1 MQKGICASGWSD
13 QNKLGVDLSRF
24 VKQIIVYMCLP
35 HSPSEEITQRP
46 DEAEEEEESMQPSK
60 SMDLQQ
66 KSVEDQQMF
75 VEAWIITA

>member
-1 MQKGICASGWSD
+1 
-13 QNKLGVDLSRF
+13 
-24 VKQIIVYMCLP
+24 MCLP
-35 HSPSEEITQRP
+35 HLPSEEITQRP